1 MTDYAPSGP
10 HTARSANLLNAGLK
24 YLGDLRQ
31 TLLSS
36 MSATC
41 SHTLMRAL
49 ETLDLVDVGEALMH
63 AALERR
69 ETRPPHNRADFTFT
83 NPMLGELFLT
93 VRKEEGNIVKEWRK
107 KDNSR

>member
-1 MTDYAPSGP
+1 
-10 HTARSANLLNAGLK
+10 
-24 YLGDLRQ
+24 
-31 TLLSS
+31 
-36 MSATC
+36 
-41 SHTLMRAL
+41 
-49 ETLDLVDVGEALMH
+49 MH